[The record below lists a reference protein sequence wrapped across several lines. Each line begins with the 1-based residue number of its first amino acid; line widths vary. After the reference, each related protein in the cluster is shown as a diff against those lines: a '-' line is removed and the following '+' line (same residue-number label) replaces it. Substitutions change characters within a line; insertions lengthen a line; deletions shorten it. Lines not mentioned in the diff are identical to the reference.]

1 MRKHCA
7 VKGSASFTVHGKGRA
22 MAELNDEALERAEA
36 LARQVLQFSRNSL
49 FLNLRFMDGAVSR
62 LVPVPCPVNGI
73 GTDTRHLFFDSVTV
87 LRLFADNSRLI
98 TRMYLHSVLHCVFQ
112 HPYVGDS
119 VRRDVWD
126 LACDIAV
133 EQMLRDLHLSCI
145 DTACEGLQQQVLTAL
160 RSRVKL
166 MTAEHIYRYFMAQN
180 ITDIQCAEM
189 QKAFFMDDHM
199 PWYVPPIGFGV
210 GMSGRGGGSADPEDG
225 DGGGHGGSEDAG
237 GGGNAPNEQEQE
249 GDGEGGGGNAPMTE
263 QEAKET
269 WKRISR
275 QIQVDLETFS
285 KARGSQAGDL
295 LQNLRVLHR
304 EKYDYAEF
312 LRKFAVYGEVMRVD
326 DDTFDYQFY
335 TYGLSLY
342 GNMPLI
348 EPLEYKDDK
357 RVREFV
363 IAIDTS
369 GSVHGETVQR
379 FVQKTY
385 SILKS
390 QESFFSKVNI
400 HIIQCDAKVQ
410 EDVKITCQEEF
421 DAYLQTM
428 QLHGFGGTD
437 FRPVFRYVEQLIRE
451 KEFRDLRG
459 LLYFTDGM
467 GVFPSAPPPYK
478 TAFVFL
484 DDACNDYNIPVWA
497 ISLVLEPQDLEE
509 ET

>member
-1 MRKHCA
+1 
-7 VKGSASFTVHGKGRA
+7 
-22 MAELNDEALERAEA
+22 MAEENDELLERADA
-36 LARQVLQFSRNSL
+36 LARQVLQYSRNSL
-49 FLNLRFMDGAVSR
+49 FLNLRFMDSAVSR
-62 LVPVPCPVNGI
+62 LTPVPCPVIGI
-73 GTDTRHLFFDSVTV
+73 GTDTRHLFFDSVSV
-87 LRLFADNSRLI
+87 LQMFAESSQHI
-98 TRMYLHSVLHCVFQ
+98 TRIYLHTVLHCVFQ

-119 VRRDVWD
+119 VRRDVWN
-126 LACDIAV
+126 LACDIAI
-133 EQMLRDLHLSCI
+133 EQMIRDLRLSCV
-145 DTACEGLQQQVLTAL
+145 DNNCEGLQQQVLAAL
-160 RSRVKL
+160 RSKVKL
-166 MTAEHIYRYFMAQN
+166 MTAEHIYRYF
-180 ITDIQCAEM
+180 ITQGITEFQCAEM
-189 QKAFFMDDHM
+189 QKAFFMDDHT
-199 PWYVPPIGFGV
+199 PWYLPPVGFGA
-210 GMSGRGGGSADPEDG
+210 GMGGRGSGSSDPEDG
-225 DGGGHGGSEDAG
+225 DGSGKGGSQNSSS
-237 GGGNAPNEQEQE
+237 GGNAPDEQEQE

-269 WKRISR
+269 WKKISR

-285 KARGSQAGDL
+285 KNRGSMAGDM
-295 LQNLRVLHR
+295 LQNLRMLHR

-312 LRKFAVYGEVMRVD
+312 LRKFAVYGEVMRID
-326 DDTFDYQFY
+326 EDTFDYQFY

-348 EPLEYKDDK
+348 EPLEYKDAK

-385 SILKS
+385 NILKS

-410 EDVKITCQEEF
+410 EDVRITCQEEF
-421 DAYLQTM
+421 DAYLKTM

-437 FRPVFRYVEQLIRE
+437 FRPVFEYVQRLIRE

-459 LLYFTDGM
+459 MIYFTDGM
-467 GVFPSAPPPYK
+467 GTFPSAPPPYK

-484 DDACNDYNIPVWA
+484 DDAYNDYNVPVWA
-497 ISLVLEPQDLEE
+497 ISLVLNTEDLEE
-509 ET
+509 DDD